1 WPLTALQQGALAE
14 SGGTL
19 SLDAALTGPLLA
31 LNGSATLR
39 ADGLIAGE
47 RAIGRVEVDAVATRG
62 RWEWSTALF
71 DGLVRLRGRLTPD
84 AGWPLVVDGEWNEA
98 NFGPLLAPDTDVA
111 AISTGTLNV
120 SLRLTDPT
128 RFDATVALQH
138 LRIVNGAYEVTSVR
152 PARLECRRGACTL
165 NELALR
171 GPDTD
176 LRASGRAGADGSVSL
191 RLEGNGDL
199 RLLEL
204 AGDAVE
210 SARGGFTL
218 DLEVHRARNRW
229 DVDGQ
234 VRFDKAA
241 LDVGGPAAITRAS
254 GRLTLRGTTVHIDQ
268 LDGRIGT
275 GSFAVQGAIDLAR
288 GPDLTWTLTDV
299 GVDLLPSLEAEL
311 SGRGGFDGVWEHMRL
326 SGEIDIARMLYDR
339 DIQLLDFL
347 PTLNRELADAPR
359 PPAARRLDLDLHI
372 VAPGELYI
380 ENNIARIE
388 ARADL
393 RVTGTADRPQLYGRI
408 EALDG
413 TVTVSSRVF
422 ELQGG
427 TVDFR
432 PELGLT
438 AALNITLESTI
449 DTRDATYV
457 VDVRVTGT
465 TREPRVVMSSDD
477 PSLSPT
483 DVATLVAVG
492 QTATQFSQGGDAG
505 FSIGLPG
512 VLADPLQ
519 QGARQLLPIDRITFE
534 STYSRSTGTFE
545 PQIKLGRDLT
555 DEIAVSLGQTFGLES
570 RTSVEA
576 EYRLTP
582 RVFLTAS
589 WESQTSSQE
598 GAFGAGA
605 RVRYEFWR
613 VTPYTMLMGWR

>member
-1 WPLTALQQGALAE
+1 
-14 SGGTL
+14 
-19 SLDAALTGPLLA
+19 
-31 LNGSATLR
+31 
-39 ADGLIAGE
+39 
-47 RAIGRVEVDAVATRG
+47 
-62 RWEWSTALF
+62 
-71 DGLVRLRGRLTPD
+71 
-84 AGWPLVVDGEWNEA
+84 
-98 NFGPLLAPDTDVA
+98 
-111 AISTGTLNV
+111 
-120 SLRLTDPT
+120 
-128 RFDATVALQH
+128 
-138 LRIVNGAYEVTSVR
+138 
-152 PARLECRRGACTL
+152 
-165 NELALR
+165 
-171 GPDTD
+171 
-176 LRASGRAGADGSVSL
+176 
-191 RLEGNGDL
+191 
-199 RLLEL
+199 
-204 AGDAVE
+204 
-210 SARGGFTL
+210 
-218 DLEVHRARNRW
+218 
-229 DVDGQ
+229 
-234 VRFDKAA
+234 
-241 LDVGGPAAITRAS
+241 
-254 GRLTLRGTTVHIDQ
+254 
-268 LDGRIGT
+268 
-275 GSFAVQGAIDLAR
+275 
-288 GPDLTWTLTDV
+288 PDLTWTLTDV